1 MQVKHLTLCL
11 LGLGLA
17 GLAHAAK
24 PPIYDD
30 FSSTDGL
37 DRVKWFESEGDT
49 LGRKDKVLHPGPGTV
64 RRHGQRQWLGD
75 RELLRQHA

>member
-37 DRVKWFESEGDT
+37 DRVKWFESEGERWV
-49 LGRKDKVLHPGPGTV
+49 GDKVLHLGRANCSAARPATV
-64 RRHGQRQWLGD
+64 AW
-75 RELLRQHA
+75 